1 MCNDFYC
8 RECGCEI
15 RNSMDIG
22 MVDIEVQSRS
32 VFPGCKEKEYIK
44 KPFVICQSCLDETER
59 QWEEFKK
66 TPEYE
71 YECSFIRFCRQFD
84 EGRLFDEVIGWQVTA

>member
-15 RNSMDIG
+15 RSDTDVG
-22 MVDIEVQSRS
+22 FVDVEIISRS
-32 VFPGCKEKEYIK
+32 IFPGCKEKEYFK
-44 KPFVICQSCLDETER
+44 KPFVICKNCLEETESQR
-59 QWEEFKK
+59 EEFKL

-71 YECSFIRFCRQFD
+71 YECSFMRFCREFD
-84 EGRLFDEVIGWQVTA
+84 DDAYFREVNA